1 MERLADN
8 GDELQNVASNAE
20 YQQIYV
26 AYVLF
31 FKTFIL
37 SHVSVFL
44 KAVYEQ
50 TMVGVPVSQFEK
62 SWQRLCMSEMPICGN
77 KKLSHKKVMGA
88 VLQDCIFYVCALN
101 STNFH
106 YLPLPMALYINQT
119 AHQL

>member
-1 MERLADN
+1 
-8 GDELQNVASNAE
+8 
-20 YQQIYV
+20 V

-62 SWQRLCMSEMPICGN
+62 SW
-77 KKLSHKKVMGA
+77 
-88 VLQDCIFYVCALN
+88 
-101 STNFH
+101 
-106 YLPLPMALYINQT
+106 
-119 AHQL
+119 